1 MAVTSFKDLAWGP
14 IEQIETA
21 KLNDMAANTR
31 YLFER
36 APKLLYTA
44 YGAKKDVGLKILCGT
59 ATIVA
64 TKSPTRIFTV
74 PFGSFFTTGSKPVV
88 VTGIVSPYN
97 GGLIAT
103 TYGISGGAYSP
114 DHRGFVARV
123 VARELS
129 SKSNYIFKNS
139 YLHWIAMGY

>member
-1 MAVTSFKDLAWGP
+1 MAVVSFKDVTWGN
-14 IEQIETA
+14 EQIETA

-44 YGAKKDVGLKILCGT
+44 YGAKKDVGLKILSGT
-59 ATIVA
+59 ATVVA
-64 TKSPTRIFTV
+64 TKSNIRYVTI
-74 PFGSFFTTGSKPVV
+74 PFGSFFTTGSKPVIV
-88 VTGIVSPYN
+88 NGIYSPNQVGLVT
-97 GGLIAT
+97 T
-103 TYGISGGAYSP
+103 MHGISGSAYVP

-123 VARELS
+123 AARELS
-129 SKSNYIFKNS
+129 TKSNYIMANC